1 MKKIIALVILVV
13 MVIMGTAYAEN
24 AISPE
29 ANHHFIDCT
38 KDYKAFMS
46 GRKLRNDIDSTIG
59 AVTGW
64 CSNAATDTATFCA
77 NVATGVAKDIGN
89 TATTC
94 WNCACGF
101 IDGLF
106 S

>member
-29 ANHHFIDCT
+29 ANHHFIDSR
-38 KDYKAFMS
+38 KDYHAFMS
-46 GRKLRNDIDSTIG
+46 GRKLRNSVGSTIG
-59 AVTGW
+59 AVTEW
-64 CSNAATDTATFCA
+64 CSNAAADTAAFCD
-77 NVATGVAKDIGN
+77 GVVTSVTSGIAD

-94 WNCACGF
+94 WKCASGF
-101 IDGLF
+101 VDGLF

>member
-38 KDYKAFMS
+38 KNYHAFMS
-46 GRKLRNDIDSTIG
+46 GRKLRNDIGSVVG
-59 AVTGW
+59 AVNEWWT
-64 CSNAATDTATFCA
+64 NAEWTVTNFCVDTAT
-77 NVATGVAKDIGN
+77 NVANDIGD

-94 WNCACGF
+94 WSCACGF